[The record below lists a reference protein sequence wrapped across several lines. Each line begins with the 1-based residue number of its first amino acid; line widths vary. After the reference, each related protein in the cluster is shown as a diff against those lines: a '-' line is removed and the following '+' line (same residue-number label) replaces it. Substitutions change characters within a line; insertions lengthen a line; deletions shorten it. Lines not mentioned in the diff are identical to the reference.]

1 MIGDKLMLS
10 EDERRNLETARRYL
24 ELVGSPATRAE
35 DLKAVLDESVVWREM
50 PNLFAPR
57 GRTSDYATALA
68 SFGKGREYL
77 PEQTYTLRHAMAS
90 EDAVALELDWAGEV
104 AKAIGPFPAGSRLS
118 ARVAIFLRF
127 RAGKIVSQTD
137 YLCYDPVNDE

>member
-1 MIGDKLMLS
+1 MLS
-10 EDERRNLETARRYL
+10 EGERQNLEVAKRYI
-24 ELVGSPATRAE
+24 ELVGSPATRTE
-35 DLKAVLDESVVWREM
+35 DLKIMLDPSVVWREM

-90 EDAVALELDWAGEV
+90 EDTVALEIDWAGEV
-104 AKAIGPFPAGSRLS
+104 AKAIGPFPAGARLS

-127 RAGKIVSQTD
+127 RGGKIVSQTD
-137 YLCYDPVNDE
+137 YLCYDPVSGGAA

>member
-1 MIGDKLMLS
+1 MLS
-10 EDERRNLETARRYL
+10 EDERQNLEVARRYI
-24 ELVGSPATRAE
+24 ELVSSPATRAE
-35 DLKAVLDESVVWREM
+35 DLKAVLDEGVIWREM
-50 PNLFAPR
+50 PNLFAPQ

-90 EDAVALELDWAGEV
+90 EDTVALELDWTGKV

-118 ARVAIFLRF
+118 ARLATFLRF

-137 YLCYDPVNDE
+137 YLCYDPVSEGAT